1 MQCSQIPTSK
11 RRSLLSILAPHGKQ
25 ESTNRTQKAHFGL
38 SSQTMAADSL
48 RCESYEQAMMRY
60 AQRRTITPVLSWHT
74 LALATIFLAGFVL
87 RLYGLG
93 SESLWFDEI
102 WSFRTARMEPLQILF
117 STPRD
122 NNPPLYYLI
131 LHYWM
136 LIAGDSEFIVRLP
149 SAIAGALA
157 IPVIYG
163 IGSMLVSRSTGL
175 IAALIL
181 SLSAYH
187 LRYSQE
193 ARAYSLMVFLGLA
206 SFYFLLKLLEER
218 RSWTATAGYVAFTTL
233 LMYSHVYGI
242 FLVGAQ
248 LLYLL
253 ATRQDLRRWVVP
265 AAFVALLYVPGVAR
279 IAVNLL
285 FPQGAWKSGGMGW
298 LPEPTF
304 ANVVDFFVLYS
315 GSLPLVIA
323 FVLLATFGLV
333 ELVRSKQG
341 STACLLLAWL
351 LVPIVVPFV
360 VSHLYRPMLLDRYT
374 IAASPALY
382 LLVARGVEGL
392 RSTKYS
398 RVLVHARIL
407 LALGV
412 IVFSLAAALDY
423 YAATTKEPWREVA
436 GYVEAHAKPGDL
448 ILFYG
453 GSGKY
458 MFGYYFEREDVTQ
471 EVATVDSSPP
481 VTWKETREGLAPVV
495 EGHRRVWLVRHWADD
510 PHINKLLSRTL
521 VNLSDGVAYHR
532 VYNERIDDPYRN
544 WSTWYFQDHIVVF
557 LFAERKN
564 PITETG
570 HNVIPRPESTRGS
583 GRTPQCDSSHR
594 WRAQRCR

>member
-1 MQCSQIPTSK
+1 MILKERMQATTKPEAWYTAVLVAIFAVG
-11 RRSLLSILAPHGKQ
+11 LA
-25 ESTNRTQKAHFGL
+25 
-38 SSQTMAADSL
+38 
-48 RCESYEQAMMRY
+48 
-60 AQRRTITPVLSWHT
+60 
-74 LALATIFLAGFVL
+74 L
-87 RLYGLG
+87 RLYDLG
-93 SESLWFDEI
+93 SESLWFDELWAVRI
-102 WSFRTARMEPLQILF
+102 ARMEPLEIIRASLG
-117 STPRD
+117 D
-122 NNPPLYYLI
+122 NNPPLYYLG

-136 LIAGDSEFIVRLP
+136 LLVGDSEVAIRFP
-149 SAIAGALA
+149 SAIASALA
-157 IPVIYG
+157 VPVIYA
-163 IGSMLVSRSTGL
+163 IGTLLFGRAAGL
-175 IAALIL
+175 MAALIL
-181 SLSAYH
+181 SLSTYQI
-187 LRYSQE
+187 RYAQE
-193 ARAYSLMVFLGLA
+193 ARAYALLVFLGLT
-206 SFYFLLKLLEER
+206 SFYFLEKCLDDEK
-218 RSWTATAGYVAFTTL
+218 RSRLTTAGYVASTTL
-233 LMYSHVYGI
+233 LMCTHVYGI
-242 FLVGAQ
+242 LLVAAQ
-248 LLYLL
+248 GTYLL
-253 ATRQDLRRWVVP
+253 ATRQAPKKWLVP
-265 AAFVALLYVPGVAR
+265 AGLVAVLYVPGVAWLG
-279 IAVNLL
+279 VNVLSSE
-285 FPQGAWKSGGMGW
+285 GAWNNAMFW
-298 LPEPTF
+298 VPEPTF
-304 ANVVDFFVLYS
+304 ANVVDFFIIYS
-315 GSLPLVIA
+315 GFALVAGA
-323 FVLLATFGLV
+323 FGLLATFGLV